1 MKKVL
6 LRALLG
12 MSLIALPTS
21 LWATPPAIK
30 VQGPSYPPGAVETC
44 TGGSIPAGSQILTFT
59 NTTSGTVTIT
69 SAQLPGI
76 VTPTSIPPNGNV
88 TFTIPP
94 AVQGTYS
101 YNTSGCP
108 GQ

>member
-1 MKKVL
+1 MKRKL
-6 LRALLG
+6 LWAVGVSLLAAIP
-12 MSLIALPTS
+12 SS
-21 LWATPPAIK
+21 LWATNPTIK

-44 TGGSIPAGSQILTFT
+44 TGGSIPAGSQVLTFT
-59 NTTSGTVTIT
+59 NTTSGAVTIT
-69 SAQLPGI
+69 NIQLPG
-76 VTPTSIPPNGNV
+76 VTTPTSIPPNGNV

-101 YNTSGCP
+101 YIVDGCP